1 VNAAGAKEHGV
12 SIKYWPLVNVLIGTV
27 YATLSKNQI
36 VVQGILWPTPFFGIE
51 NLEHLVWG
59 QH

>member
-1 VNAAGAKEHGV
+1 VNAAGAEEHGV

-36 VVQGILWPTPFFGIE
+36 AVQGIDLCGCFISIGSLHLIFF
-51 NLEHLVWG
+51 NL
-59 QH
+59 